1 MSIENN
7 IDNLRK
13 EEKICQK
20 EILELLLKVSQ
31 SFNNPKMGKDDRDLM
46 FIKIDSLREKIKD
59 INTTIRNQK
68 FDNLEETLS
77 LSNNV
82 QKEDN
87 NIENVENNDIQD
99 IKEIDKLIDEAQE
112 MNNSVI
118 KFPVAE
124 KSDEEKVELVKEE
137 NKANKEDIDN
147 REILKFNSTIDEE
160 MDLEPVPVLFGRNEA
175 NNQMILRHRETNNF
189 TDKIKT
195 LFFRIKESM
204 RKE

>member
-31 SFNNPKMGKDDRDLM
+31 SFNNPKMGKEDRDLM

-59 INTTIRNQK
+59 INNTIRTQN
-68 FDNLEETLS
+68 FNSLEETLNV
-77 LSNNV
+77 SNKGS
-82 QKEDN
+82 KEDN
-87 NIENVENNDIQD
+87 YVETVETSDIQD
-99 IKEIDKLIDEAQE
+99 IEEIDRLIDEAQE
-112 MNNSVI
+112 LNNDVI

-124 KSDEEKVELVKEE
+124 KLDEKKVELVEEGNKEE
-137 NKANKEDIDN
+137 VDNNK
-147 REILKFNSTIDEE
+147 ILKFNSTIDEE

-175 NNQMILRHRETNNF
+175 NNQMILRHRETNNL

-195 LFFRIKESM
+195 LFFRIKEAM